1 MRVTTAL
8 RPMGRMHALVLVLA
22 AAGCAATEDT
32 LPRQSVSGQV
42 TLDGKPL
49 ARGMISFVP
58 AGDGGA
64 GPVSVGAVIS
74 EGSYAIARAEGP
86 VPGSYRVS
94 ILSEGGAREV
104 AGAAPGPG
112 ELKSAR
118 KEPIP
123 ARYNAATTLK
133 ADVAVG
139 GPNTFNFELTSQ

>member
-8 RPMGRMHALVLVLA
+8 RPMGRMHALILALAA
-22 AAGCAATEDT
+22 AAGCAAPEDN
-32 LPRQSVSGQV
+32 LPRQAVSGKV

-49 ARGMISFVP
+49 ESGMISFAP
-58 AGDGGA
+58 SGDGGA
-64 GPVSVGAVIS
+64 GPVSVGAVIR

-94 ILSEGGAREV
+94 ILSEGGAAES

-123 ARYNAATTLK
+123 ALQRGH
-133 ADVAVG
+133 DPQG
-139 GPNTFNFELTSQ
+139 